1 MLSEEGATEVWLSLL
16 LTSLSLPLAIKN
28 LKRGK
33 TSSYERHPQYLRM
46 VGFQEKNLFKL
57 SLFLEFFSK
66 RRKCLPEVEFF
77 PWVFGLS
84 FVLEF
89 QFFRRPVWK
98 KRACDTTRFYVF
110 TYLLHRRN
118 RFLGFITELEH
129 QTPPA
134 LLMRAERVAWTHYE
148 ICDQEEVWNNYR
160 PIYLYVLRGTWIH
173 DLVQHIM
180 AKWVPLY
187 ILKLLGNRQFSSKKH
202 WNQQK
207 VSSFIYSETFS
218 WHIQFSSKKHWNQQN
233 DFFDPCWMFKCKQKN
248 QKTWK
253 TATQDGNTW
262 FAKWDALCP
271 VSSHYIILPKVQIFK
286 KQ

>member
-1 MLSEEGATEVWLSLL
+1 MLTKWR
-16 LTSLSLPLAIKN
+16 K
-28 LKRGK
+28 K
-33 TSSYERHPQYLRM
+33 
-46 VGFQEKNLFKL
+46 EKNLFKL

-77 PWVFGLS
+77 PWVYGLG

-187 ILKLLGNRQFSSKKH
+187 ILKLLADRHFSSKKH
-202 WNQQK
+202 C
-207 VSSFIYSETFS
+207 
-218 WHIQFSSKKHWNQQN
+218 NQQN

-262 FAKWDALCP
+262 FAKWDAVCP

>member
-46 VGFQEKNLFKL
+46 VGFQEKNLFQL

-98 KRACDTTRFYVF
+98 KELVIQQDFTSSLICCTGETDSSVSLPNWNIRHRPPYSCGPSEWRGPTTKSA
-110 TYLLHRRN
+110 TKRRCGTITVPSTSMSCEG
-118 RFLGFITELEH
+118 LGYMTSFNTSWQSEF
-129 QTPPA
+129 
-134 LLMRAERVAWTHYE
+134 
-148 ICDQEEVWNNYR
+148 
-160 PIYLYVLRGTWIH
+160 
-173 DLVQHIM
+173 
-180 AKWVPLY
+180 LY
-187 ILKLLGNRQFSSKKH
+187 IF
-202 WNQQK
+202 WN
-207 VSSFIYSETFS
+207 F
-218 WHIQFSSKKHWNQQN
+218 
-233 DFFDPCWMFKCKQKN
+233 
-248 QKTWK
+248 
-253 TATQDGNTW
+253 
-262 FAKWDALCP
+262 
-271 VSSHYIILPKVQIFK
+271 
-286 KQ
+286 

>member
-1 MLSEEGATEVWLSLL
+1 MPPWGWVF
-16 LTSLSLPLAIKN
+16 SLSF
-28 LKRGK
+28 R
-33 TSSYERHPQYLRM
+33 
-46 VGFQEKNLFKL
+46 
-57 SLFLEFFSK
+57 LEFCTWVSVFSAAG
-66 RRKCLPEVEFF
+66 V
-77 PWVFGLS
+77 
-84 FVLEF
+84 
-89 QFFRRPVWK
+89 K

-262 FAKWDALCP
+262 FAKWDAVCP

>member
-46 VGFQEKNLFKL
+46 VGFHEKNLFQL

-77 PWVFGLS
+77 PWVFCLS

-187 ILKLLGNRQFSSKKH
+187 ILKLLGNRQFSSKNTGISRK
-202 WNQQK
+202 WVPLYILK
-207 VSSFIYSETFS
+207 LLADTYSFLAKNTGISRMIFL
-218 WHIQFSSKKHWNQQN
+218 IPAGCLNASKKIKRHERRQHK
-233 DFFDPCWMFKCKQKN
+233 M
-248 QKTWK
+248 
-253 TATQDGNTW
+253 ATLGLLNGMP
-262 FAKWDALCP
+262 FAPSAR
-271 VSSHYIILPKVQIFK
+271 II
-286 KQ
+286 

>member
-98 KRACDTTRFYVF
+98 KKSLWY
-110 TYLLHRRN
+110 N
-118 RFLGFITELEH
+118 K
-129 QTPPA
+129 
-134 LLMRAERVAWTHYE
+134 
-148 ICDQEEVWNNYR
+148 
-160 PIYLYVLRGTWIH
+160 VLRLHLFVAQEKPIPRFHYRTGTSDTARLTWGCRASGVDPLRNLRPRGGVEQLPSH
-173 DLVQHIM
+173 LPRCLARDLDTWPRSAHH
-180 AKWVPLY
+180 
-187 ILKLLGNRQFSSKKH
+187 G
-202 WNQQK
+202 K
-207 VSSFIYSETFS
+207 VSSFIYYETFR
-218 WHIQFSSKKHWNQQN
+218 
-233 DFFDPCWMFKCKQKN
+233 
-248 QKTWK
+248 
-253 TATQDGNTW
+253 
-262 FAKWDALCP
+262 
-271 VSSHYIILPKVQIFK
+271 
-286 KQ
+286 